1 MDFRWKR
8 SSNRA
13 FYDCWHQSICCRYF
27 GAQPLLSAELYFFYT
42 LLQFYKFCRNDNLVL
57 PQKNVIPTILE
68 TPKERCLDMIFCS
81 LQCSC
86 IPAVHNRQEACTRQ
100 APAFFRAGLGYLHQ
114 GREML
119 SRWAVAWLAWM
130 HKHSLPFWPHPAN
143 SSPTE
148 RPTEQL
154 LHNFSM
160 GARTRTTSLFMH
172 SWNIVG
178 LCSAFLACSYTQVK
192 SKFSPTSGR
201 ERKNHQNWQTLH
213 YTCNDLAFQNKN

>member
-86 IPAVHNRQEACTRQ
+86 IPAVHNWQEACTRQ

-130 HKHSLPFWPHPAN
+130 HKHSLPFWPQSAHSSLESAN
-143 SSPTE
+143 CPC
-148 RPTEQL
+148 EQSQTVLKKL
-154 LHNFSM
+154 LM
-160 GARTRTTSLFMH
+160 PLGPEL
-172 SWNIVG
+172 I
-178 LCSAFLACSYTQVK
+178 
-192 SKFSPTSGR
+192 P
-201 ERKNHQNWQTLH
+201 
-213 YTCNDLAFQNKN
+213 